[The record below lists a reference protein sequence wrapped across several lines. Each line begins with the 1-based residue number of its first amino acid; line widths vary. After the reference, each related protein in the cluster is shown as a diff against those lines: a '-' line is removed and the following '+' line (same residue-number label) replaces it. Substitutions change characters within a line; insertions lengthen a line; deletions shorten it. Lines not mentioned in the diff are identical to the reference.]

1 MNQLHKLFGVLSLTV
16 FLGLSN
22 SVFAQTQKV
31 IVIVGAPGTDEY
43 GKQFEAWADH
53 WQAAIESG
61 TDTKPSLVRIGSTGS
76 EKTDAEMLKSEIAST
91 PESIR
96 ELWIVLIGHG
106 TDDRKSSKFN
116 MRGPDVTAEELNQ
129 WLAPLPCRVVV
140 VNCASASGKFINQ
153 LVHPNRVVVTA
164 TKSGA
169 QHNFARFG
177 GYLATAID
185 DPAFDLD
192 KDNQTSLLEAFIA
205 ASSQTQEFYVQE
217 TRLATELAMIDDNG
231 DGLGTPSDWFQGT
244 RVIRKSKKG
253 EPDGFAANQIFLVR
267 RGAEAQLSDEQRKN
281 RDELERKL
289 EQLRLQ
295 KSTMTEEGYF
305 QSIEPILIELSRLYQ
320 SVDQSENLKN

>member
-1 MNQLHKLFGVLSLTV
+1 MKRTN
-16 FLGLSN
+16 
-22 SVFAQTQKV
+22 
-31 IVIVGAPGTDEY
+31 
-43 GKQFEAWADH
+43 
-53 WQAAIESG
+53 
-61 TDTKPSLVRIGSTGS
+61 
-76 EKTDAEMLKSEIAST
+76 
-91 PESIR
+91 
-96 ELWIVLIGHG
+96 
-106 TDDRKSSKFN
+106 
-116 MRGPDVTAEELNQ
+116 
-129 WLAPLPCRVVV
+129 
-140 VNCASASGKFINQ
+140 
-153 LVHPNRVVVTA
+153 
-164 TKSGA
+164 
-169 QHNFARFG
+169 
-177 GYLATAID
+177 
-185 DPAFDLD
+185 